1 MTAKLPQDRPIL
13 RDYQAVGSQFLASRA
28 FALLADDAGLGKS
41 RETIEAWEDQ
51 NCRRILIICPAV
63 SRLVWPSELDKWQT
77 HPNIPVAVIQPG
89 TTAWSE
95 EAILTLLN
103 REAIILVVAF
113 DTFST
118 VKMNSISRAIVRALC
133 LADWDVVVIDEGHK
147 LANPGSTRT
156 QVIYGRRLDRRLCVI
171 QNAKRVW
178 VLTGTPTPN
187 NASEIYP
194 HAKTLFPD
202 AISPDALEHWQFIE
216 RYCTYRDTTYGRAIT
231 GSKNQSELRRRLA
244 GHVLRRRKHEVLP
257 ELPNLDFV
265 VTPVPS
271 EVLAAMDDLGV
282 PPDLE
287 GDALLAWVHEHTAA
301 LSTLRR
307 RTGELKVPAAAE
319 YVREML
325 DSGVQKIV
333 LFAHHTDVIQRL
345 HDLLFDRGAVVIT
358 GATSTKDRARAVAA
372 FQNDLNTHVLI
383 GQIDACGIS
392 ITLTAAHDVVFAE
405 CSWVPGAN
413 VQAAARCHRLGQRN
427 AVLARMLTVP
437 GSLDERIVNALV
449 RKASDIAA
457 LWDGNTE
464 FEAA

>member
-1 MTAKLPQDRPIL
+1 MTAIRPTRPIL
-13 RDYQAVGSQFLASRA
+13 RDYQAVGSQFLAARDL
-28 FALLADDAGLGKS
+28 ALLADDAGLGKS
-41 RETIEAWEDQ
+41 RETIAAWEDQ

-77 HPNIPVAVIQPG
+77 HPNIPSAVIAPG
-89 TTAWSE
+89 TTAWNE
-95 EAILTLLN
+95 NQIQA
-103 REAIILVVAF
+103 LVGRPAVIVIVAF

-118 VKMNSISRAIVRALC
+118 VKMNTTSRAIVRALC
-133 LADWDVVVIDEGHK
+133 LANWDVVVIDEGHK

-156 QVIYGRRLDRRLCVI
+156 QVIYGRRLDRKACVV

-194 HAKTLFPD
+194 HAKALWPD
-202 AISPDALEHWQFIE
+202 AIAPDALEHWQFIE
-216 RYCTYRDTTYGRAIT
+216 RYCTYRDTTYGRSIT

-244 GHVLRRRKHEVLP
+244 THVLRRRKHEVLP

-265 VTPVPS
+265 VTPIPS
-271 EVLAAMDDLGV
+271 DVLSAMGDVDL
-282 PPDLE
+282 PANLE
-287 GDALLAWVHEHTAA
+287 GDDLLAWVHQHTAQ

-307 RTGELKVPAAAE
+307 RTGELKVPAVSD
-319 YVREML
+319 YVTEML

-333 LFAHHTDVIQRL
+333 VFAHHIDVIQRL
-345 HDLLFDRGAVVIT
+345 HELLFDRGAVTIA
-358 GATSTKDRARAVAA
+358 GSTSTKDRAQAVLA
-372 FQNDLNTHVLI
+372 FQNDANTRVLV

-413 VQAAARCHRLGQRN
+413 VQAASRCHRLGQRS

-437 GSLDERIVNALV
+437 GSMDERIVNALV

-464 FEAA
+464 FAAA